1 MHKASSLLQR
11 GLNKKIDSTL
21 MQFPD
26 GTQASDSLASM
37 FTSWLYDL
45 SPTNPCCKFRLH
57 SNTLNF
63 NEL

>member
-1 MHKASSLLQR
+1 MHKASSLLQ
-11 GLNKKIDSTL
+11 GQLNKNIDLTL

-26 GTQASDSLASM
+26 GTQASDILASV

-45 SPTNPCCKFRLH
+45 SPANPCCKFLLD